1 MKHTILKT
9 TLTAAFLTL
18 ALGSYAE
25 EPAAKSGMPM
35 HGKHMDCG
43 DKMEDMKGMKGM
55 EGMKMDCEKHE
66 SGHAATVSTG
76 VVQEIDKTGKA
87 ITLKHG
93 PIKNMNMPAMTMSFG
108 VKNAAMLS
116 KVKVGEKVNFT
127 VENVD
132 NAPTVTMIK
141 KK

>member
-1 MKHTILKT
+1 MKHVILKT
-9 TLTAAFLTL
+9 TLSAVLFAL
-18 ALGSYAE
+18 ALGAYAE

-43 DKMEDMKGMKGM
+43 DKMEDMKGM
-55 EGMKMDCEKHE
+55 EGMKMDCGKHKSE
-66 SGHAATVSTG
+66 DAAKISTG
-76 VVQEIDKTGKA
+76 TVQEIDKAAKTV
-87 ITLKHG
+87 TLKHG

-108 VKNAAMLS
+108 VKDAAMLS
-116 KVKVGEKVNFT
+116 KVKVGEQVNFT

-141 KK
+141 RK